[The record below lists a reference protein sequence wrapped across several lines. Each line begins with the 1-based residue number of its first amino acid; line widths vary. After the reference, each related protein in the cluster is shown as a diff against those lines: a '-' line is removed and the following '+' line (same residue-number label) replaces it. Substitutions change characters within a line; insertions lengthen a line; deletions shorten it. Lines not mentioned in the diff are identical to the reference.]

1 MNYTGTAWDILWNVS
16 MRCRKR
22 KTAHLLRK
30 SSGDEDKAS
39 LQSEQNLH
47 ASPVQWTMWP
57 MQHKLSKQLSKIILP
72 SHKKIHQVHK
82 AYKILMMSGNLQI
95 FQGCPWPSTLDESR
109 HLPLGVE
116 WQLHFPEKEINSVI
130 SEPLTHRS
138 TDSSN
143 EKHNISSKQFFFLNF
158 YILHTTLML
167 HLLLTQ
173 HVHNTTLNTVQLHW
187 LH

>member
-130 SEPLTHRS
+130 SEPNTQ
-138 TDSSN
+138 
-143 EKHNISSKQFFFLNF
+143 KHWFKQWK
-158 YILHTTLML
+158 
-167 HLLLTQ
+167 TQ
-173 HVHNTTLNTVQLHW
+173 HLFKAVFF
-187 LH
+187 

>member
-1 MNYTGTAWDILWNVS
+1 MET
-16 MRCRKR
+16 
-22 KTAHLLRK
+22 KTK
-30 SSGDEDKAS
+30 PVCS
-39 LQSEQNLH
+39 QSRICML
-47 ASPVQWTMWP
+47 VQSNGPWP

-130 SEPLTHRS
+130 SEPNTQ
-138 TDSSN
+138 
-143 EKHNISSKQFFFLNF
+143 KHWFKQWKTQHLFKAVFFLIF
-158 YILHTTLML
+158 IYYILHLML